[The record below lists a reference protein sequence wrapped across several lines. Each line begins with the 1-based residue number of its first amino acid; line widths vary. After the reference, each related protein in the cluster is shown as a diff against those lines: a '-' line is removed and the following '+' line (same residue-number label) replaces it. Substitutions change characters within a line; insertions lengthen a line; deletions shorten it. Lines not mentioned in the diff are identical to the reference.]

1 MDHPA
6 RTAGLSISAKILL
19 VVSLSVLP
27 CVGAVL
33 WSILRLERG
42 ALSEAVGQCGVIA
55 ASIAGQQRIVL
66 ESARQVL
73 RGTAEAPP
81 VRDFDADEVD
91 RVLSSLEETNPYFA
105 GMALVDAGGVV
116 VASSFAWREDSEL
129 SALAAEARARGRFVV
144 GSFSGSASRATLA
157 AAAPVGTGRRS
168 GALVARLDMRGGAGR
183 MSFAGI
189 PEWTAVSIL
198 DRSARLLYRYPP
210 SSSDPLGRK
219 AEGPLAAA
227 LGNGVGRPGDD
238 PRIGGDDSVV
248 GASSIDADE
257 DGAADVYVAAASPRS
272 MALARLREAARWDA
286 LVVAAAAILSLAT
299 ALAAAGRS
307 IVSRVAA
314 LDDAARR
321 YERGDLAAR
330 EIGGGAGCG
339 GDELDRLASA
349 MASMAGAILS
359 RERAREA
366 IELDLRKAV
375 AEREVILREVHHR
388 VYNNFQLVLSLMRIG
403 ASAAPEASAAEVMRA
418 SERRIL
424 AMALVHEKLYQ
435 SGLLARIDVSDY
447 LESALARLRHEHSE
461 LPAAVRLDLEAE
473 SVFLDI
479 SKAIPFGIAASEL
492 VSNCLEHAFEGRD
505 RGAVRVG
512 LRAEADG
519 LAVLEVRDD
528 GSGVD
533 SGDGRRGIGL
543 QLARSLSEQLG
554 GRLEIESPETG
565 GTRAILS
572 FPLSA

>member
-1 MDHPA
+1 
-6 RTAGLSISAKILL
+6 LSISAKILL

-73 RGTAEAPP
+73 SGTAEAPP
-81 VRDFDADEVD
+81 VRDLDADEVD

-105 GMALVDAGGVV
+105 GMALVDARGAV
-116 VASSFAWREDSEL
+116 VASSFAWREDEEL
-129 SALAAEARARGRFVV
+129 NILAAEARARGRFVV
-144 GSFSGSASRATLA
+144 GSFSGSASRASLA
-157 AAAPVGTGRRS
+157 AAAPVGTGTGRWS

-189 PEWTAVSIL
+189 PEWTTVSIL
-198 DRSARLLYRYPP
+198 DRSSRLLYRYPP
-210 SSSDPLGRK
+210 SSAEPLGRK
-219 AEGPLAAA
+219 AEGPIAAA
-227 LGNGVGRPGDD
+227 LEGGGGTPGDD
-238 PRIGGDDSVV
+238 ARIGGEGSVV

-257 DGAADVYVAAASPRS
+257 DGVADVYVAAASPRS
-272 MALARLREAARWDA
+272 AALARLRAAARWDA

-330 EIGGGAGCG
+330 ETLAGAGRG

-359 RERAREA
+359 REKAREA

-435 SGLLARIDVSDY
+435 SGRLARIDVSDY
-447 LESALARLRHEHSE
+447 LESALARLRHERSE

-473 SVFLDI
+473 RVFLDI
-479 SKAIPFGIAASEL
+479 SKAIPFGLAASEL
-492 VSNCLEHAFEGRD
+492 VSNCLEHAFAGRD
-505 RGAVRVG
+505 RGSVRIG
-512 LRAEADG
+512 LRTEADG

-528 GSGVD
+528 GSGMD
-533 SGDGRRGIGL
+533 SGDGRRGLGL

-554 GRLEIESPETG
+554 GRLEIESPDSG